1 MHILLGFIYIAFAAI
16 NSCIALMVYD
26 AKCIWSK
33 IMAGILLFI
42 GTAGFA
48 VLAIIQY
55 LTSFAGILGKPLP
68 YFETVCFRFR
78 NISTLHQFNWLALHH
93 NTRGLLYDANE
104 NLLTVTIVFSKGSQN
119 IAKARQIAVG
129 EMEAIQITPIL

>member
-1 MHILLGFIYIAFAAI
+1 
-16 NSCIALMVYD
+16 
-26 AKCIWSK
+26 
-33 IMAGILLFI
+33 MANKEKQLK
-42 GTAGFA
+42 A
-48 VLAIIQY
+48 QY
-55 LTSFAGILGKPLP
+55 EKILGKPLP

-104 NLLTVTIVFSKGSQN
+104 NLLTVTIVFNKGSQN

-129 EMEAIQITPIL
+129 EIEATEITPIL